1 MLDIFVNGGDEY
13 GGKKRKKRKKT
24 EIQRGEGRAKR
35 RSRAKAE
42 TTDQTSHSS
51 PKLRKW
57 KTSVGISDQNK
68 IPIIAFGDA
77 LFATSL
83 KVASQVLLGD
93 VGSSSGELNDRDCW
107 YSCRLMNITSHR
119 WDIKADTTHT
129 V

>member
-1 MLDIFVNGGDEY
+1 MSDIFVNGGDKY

-57 KTSVGISDQNK
+57 KKSVGISDQNK

-83 KVASQVLLGD
+83 KGSKSGIARRCRKLLRGAERQGLLVFILIDEYNISQVG
-93 VGSSSGELNDRDCW
+93 
-107 YSCRLMNITSHR
+107 Y
-119 WDIKADTTHT
+119 
-129 V
+129 